1 MASPLLLRQA
11 LLLRVCVHNYQRF
24 TAGDVAARHRL
35 WCSAAANLPSD
46 EADEKTSSGSISNS
60 SNARKAQYPS
70 SHARW
75 EDDHDYRK
83 WKDKEEEILRDIEPI
98 VLLAKDILHSRRYM
112 DGERLSVEDEKAV
125 VEKLLAYHPQSE
137 DKIGCG
143 LESIM
148 VDRHPQYRQSR
159 CLFVVRTDGGW
170 IDFSYQKCLRE
181 YIRDKYPT
189 YAERFIRQ
197 HFKRGSG

>member
-75 EDDHDYRK
+75 EDDPDYRK

-148 VDRHPQYRQSR
+148 VFIHLHTLSRKLEQKREQKNNRIVRGKLLYSSHRLHHPAATYSGEYVYRNK
-159 CLFVVRTDGGW
+159 L
-170 IDFSYQKCLRE
+170 L
-181 YIRDKYPT
+181 
-189 YAERFIRQ
+189 
-197 HFKRGSG
+197 